1 MGTLPLGTGV
11 AGRSRPWGD
20 RLQVPTREPPGILL
34 VATGCSQQ
42 QDLTSL
48 LQKVTKGKGGPPQ
61 RDSVNPAQILRQG
74 RARNAVTFQV
84 KLVQPRG
91 QLLFEPPTSLLC
103 LAQPL

>member
-1 MGTLPLGTGV
+1 MGTLPLGTAV

-61 RDSVNPAQILRQG
+61 RNSGDSVNPAQILRRG

-84 KLVQPRG
+84 KLV
-91 QLLFEPPTSLLC
+91 
-103 LAQPL
+103 